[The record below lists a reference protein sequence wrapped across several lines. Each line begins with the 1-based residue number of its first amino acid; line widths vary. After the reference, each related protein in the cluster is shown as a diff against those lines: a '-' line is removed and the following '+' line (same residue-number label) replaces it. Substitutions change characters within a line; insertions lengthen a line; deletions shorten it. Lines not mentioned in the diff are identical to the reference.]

1 MHSSQNE
8 QDTRNFA
15 LAAKVLCLEPADMA
29 EAKEMTIEAFE
40 ISERLDIPVLIRP
53 VTRISHTKG
62 IVELGEIPSE
72 VNAARFTPDKA
83 KFVMVPGNARVRH
96 QELIGKQPRILEES
110 EGSRFNRIE
119 DGDGK
124 KGIIAV
130 GICHSYLRD
139 HFPDAPMLKIGVP
152 VPAPVGL
159 IREFASSHDEIL
171 VVEELEP
178 VVERQVR
185 ENLCTTIHG
194 KLDGT
199 VQRHGEILPETYLE
213 LGGLELPVLQPIPLP
228 PRPPNMCPGCPH
240 RGLMYALKKVNRK
253 GVMGDIGCYT
263 LGLLPPMGMI
273 DACLCMGAGINLAAG
288 LYQAGER
295 KDSVSLLGDSTFVHS
310 GITGLIN
317 SVYNRANTTIIILD
331 NGTTAMTGFQP
342 HPGTGELA
350 DSTPGVQLDL
360 AKLCEACGAKV
371 WVVDPYDTRET
382 EKGLREAIRHEGVS
396 VLISK
401 RDCTLIGQRSRVKYQ
416 IGEECNGCLMCIDA
430 IGCPAMMPLRY
441 TFENA
446 DIAPVKTGI
455 RQTTTNPSQIR
466 AVEIDPLLCA
476 GCGVCSGVCPKKI
489 IRKA

>member
-1 MHSSQNE
+1 
-8 QDTRNFA
+8 
-15 LAAKVLCLEPADMA
+15 LEPADMA

-119 DGDGK
+119 DGEGK

-139 HFPDAPMLKIGVP
+139 HFPDASMLKIGIP

-185 ENLCTTIHG
+185 ENLCMTVHG

-213 LGGLELPVLQPIPLP
+213 LGGLELPVLQPMPLP

-288 LYQAGER
+288 LYQAGEK
-295 KDSVSLLGDSTFVHS
+295 KDSISLLGDSTFVHS

-401 RDCTLIGQRSRVKYQ
+401 RNCTLIGQRSRVKYQ
-416 IGEECNGCLMCIDA
+416 IGEECNGCLMCIEA
-430 IGCPAMMPLRY
+430 LGCPAMVPLRY

-446 DIAPVKTGI
+446 EMAPVKTGI

-466 AVEIDPLLCA
+466 AVQIDPLLCA